1 MPSSPSSSRARLES
15 MDEEERESAALHVR
29 ERIYV
34 TFATLAVA
42 LTIGIV
48 LLAATLVLVG
58 WLGVRR
64 TALRPLHKLL
74 LILLLGLALVVIA
87 LKLMAGH

>member
-1 MPSSPSSSRARLES
+1 MG
-15 MDEEERESAALHVR
+15 
-29 ERIYV
+29 
-34 TFATLAVA
+34 TA

-74 LILLLGLALVVIA
+74 LILLLLGLALVVIA